1 MRTPTRFDQLGKPSR
16 RDGVEIVRYEPP
28 FRPGSRAERRARRI
42 VRSLFLVSGIAATG
56 SVVAYLT
63 VPRHSG
69 LYTPALGAAVALTL
83 CTLGLGLVAWTKLLL
98 PQELAVERRRAEP
111 TNRPGGRRLTR
122 RPLLT
127 VGVGLGVASLGF
139 PLGARLIRNP
149 HTPTDGRVGLSPL
162 EHTGWHPAFNDSRP
176 IRLARVDGSPIR
188 PADVSVG
195 GIVTVF
201 PGIPGGT
208 SSRYADSPAML
219 IRLRPEDAARLRDNL
234 YELNRDSMAGDFV
247 AYSKICTHVGCP
259 ASLYEQQTNRLL
271 CPCHQSQFLV
281 TDNARP
287 VFGPATRSLAMLPI
301 ALADDGYFVATSDYQ
316 VPVGPSYWER

>member
-1 MRTPTRFDQLGKPSR
+1 MATPTGFEEVGTPSR
-16 RDGVEIVRYEPP
+16 QDGVEIVRYQPR
-28 FRPGSRAERRARRI
+28 FQPGSRSERRARRI
-42 VRSLFLVSGIAATG
+42 VRSLFGVSGAAAAG

-63 VPRHSG
+63 VPSESA
-69 LYTPALGAAVALTL
+69 TPVLGAAVALTL
-83 CTLGLGLVAWTKLLL
+83 GTFGVALISWSKLLL
-98 PQELAVERRRAEP
+98 PLELAVEQRRAAP
-111 TNRPGGRRLTR
+111 TKPPGLRRLTR

-127 VGVGLGVASLGF
+127 GGLALGVVSLGIPF
-139 PLGARLIRNP
+139 AARLLRNP
-149 HTPTDGRVGLSPL
+149 HTPTDDRVPLSPS
-162 EHTGWHPAFNDSRP
+162 EYTGWHPALNDNQP
-176 IRLARVDGSPIR
+176 IRLVREDGRPIR

-195 GIVTVF
+195 GMVTAF
-201 PGIPGGT
+201 PGIPGGA
-208 SSRYADSPAML
+208 SNRYADSPTML
-219 IRLRPEDAARLRDNL
+219 IRLRPEEAARLRENL

-301 ALADDGYFVATSDYQ
+301 AVDGDGYFVATSDFK